1 MTYDLKIKQN
11 IDCFAKTRR
20 GCKLLNVK
28 QNCLDCNFYKP
39 KKDFEL
45 DQERAINRL
54 KSLDK
59 AIRTYIAEK
68 YKIGGIV

>member
-39 KKDFEL
+39 RIKKEQSIDL
-45 DQERAINRL
+45 KVWTRL
-54 KSLDK
+54 
-59 AIRTYIAEK
+59 
-68 YKIGGIV
+68 